1 MENNKESAESL
12 SHYQMAM
19 AHRKQKEIKDGKYKE
34 KSKKRLSNIIS
45 TKIKTSFI
53 GSISAC
59 ENQLGFLW
67 GHGKEESELTENEI
81 AMKDIWENIRA
92 KILDNGNSQL
102 RAAINE
108 LNHYSIEWDRYHLD
122 ISIQEKEGNEETE

>member
-1 MENNKESAESL
+1 MDPEKESVESL

-19 AHRKQKEIKDGKYKE
+19 AHRKQKELKDNKYKD
-34 KSKKRLSNIIS
+34 KSKKRLSNILS

-59 ENQLGFLW
+59 ENNLGFLW
-67 GHGKEESELTENEI
+67 GHGKDESELTENEL
-81 AMKDIWENIRA
+81 AMKEIWENIRA

-108 LNHYSIEWDRYHLD
+108 LNHYSISWDRYQLD

>member
-1 MENNKESAESL
+1 MEYDRESAEPL

-19 AHRKQKEIKDGKYKE
+19 AHRKQKEIKEGKYKD

-59 ENQLGFLW
+59 ENHLGFLW
-67 GHGKEESELTENEI
+67 GHGKEDSELTENEV
-81 AMKDIWENIRA
+81 AMKEIWESIRA

-102 RAAINE
+102 RAAMNE
-108 LNHYSIEWDRYHLD
+108 LNHYSISWDRYHLD
-122 ISIQEKEGNEETE
+122 IEIKDNEGNTGDE

>member
-1 MENNKESAESL
+1 MENNKESAEPL

-19 AHRKQKEIKDGKYKE
+19 AHRKQQEIKDGKYKD

-108 LNHYSIEWDRYHLD
+108 LNYYSIDWDRYHLD